1 MTDSAFMS
9 LGEDYV
15 LDEQER
21 QTQLSNEQREEIET
35 RLNEN
40 QVVQQPPAEQPAQPA
55 TASLVSPQPTQP
67 QPTGEVSQKKPG
79 FHYFLFCC
87 PNFF

>member
-21 QTQLSNEQREEIET
+21 QAQLSNEQREEIKARLEET
-35 RLNEN
+35 QE
-40 QVVQQPPAEQPAQPA
+40 VTPPPAPPAQPA
-55 TASLVSPQPTQP
+55 TAAQPSPQPTQP
-67 QPTGEVSQKKPG
+67 QP
-79 FHYFLFCC
+79 
-87 PNFF
+87 